1 MPVLSLVSNKKD
13 VIPISYLNVQSNQAQ
28 KISLF
33 AELPSGKV
41 SRNQGKSINAE
52 TTELY

>member
-1 MPVLSLVSNKKD
+1 MNYFIYTSQRETMPVLSLVSNKKD

-28 KISLF
+28 QISLF

-41 SRNQGKSINAE
+41 
-52 TTELY
+52 